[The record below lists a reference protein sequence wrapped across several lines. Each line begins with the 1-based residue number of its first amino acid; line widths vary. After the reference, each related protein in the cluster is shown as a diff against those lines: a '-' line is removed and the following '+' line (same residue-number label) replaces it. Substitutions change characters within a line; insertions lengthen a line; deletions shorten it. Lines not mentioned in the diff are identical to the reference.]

1 MQQNTAR
8 GALVASIWKC
18 VNKTT
23 WQRPHLVVPKRFV
36 GPILRPLLSVNVII
50 HVSHIKYSRGILK
63 DRKNIMEGEIDHI
76 VQTAIRRERK
86 VWVLTL
92 VLMMIG
98 MQFIHLQ
105 MTVQPSFPES
115 EVAKYTKTS
124 KEMSS
129 LRRRRLMEAGSPT
142 GESMMS
148 SAPAASSWCMRIPTW
163 WLFWTWACSCACC
176 EHSRIDSSFVR

>member
-1 MQQNTAR
+1 MSFADIEKNIGELGQKAR
-8 GALVASIWKC
+8 DGKITIEDLQGGTFTITNGGIYGSMLS
-18 VNKTT
+18 T
-23 WQRPHLVVPKRFV
+23 
-36 GPILRPLLSVNVII
+36 PILNPPQSAVLGMHNIVERPVVINGISPAVSRPDLLDRSLVLEI
-50 HVSHIKYSRGILK
+50 RILK

-148 SAPAASSWCMRIPTW
+148 SAQ
-163 WLFWTWACSCACC
+163 
-176 EHSRIDSSFVR
+176 